1 MLRSLATEKGGY
13 IVAVM
18 DCCREILQGRGIVQ
32 AAQVVDK
39 DEDTEDYSNLVIW
52 FGCPPGLKVNADS
65 TIAAEFF

>member
-1 MLRSLATEKGGY
+1 
-13 IVAVM
+13 M